1 MRVPLLKGPRTSH
14 SLKPFLFVLI
24 LFIFGCVLLQQEQPV
39 VNEETLVGVT
49 PADIKILFDT
59 HGTEA
64 YYKQLDAKVSDADK
78 DDTVLIFEQLPVGKA
93 DLLSPAGQRAARRE
107 LCWFDTEDKG
117 NPTDPNSLYL
127 CLEPR
132 LKRWQNEGW
141 EIYGIANP
149 LTDRRQE
156 KEIPT
161 ETGTYQISCG
171 TCEGVHKMKVEDN
184 WNPAQ
189 ISKYCTNWRSKPA
202 QRKAGLKGLEGPW
215 ADRVLAAMNAA
226 NKPNAI
232 ILTGGDHVAP
242 LKLELMK
249 RLKGIPA
256 LADTFT
262 SIVTM
267 HDVPPAE
274 RGEPGH
280 CENQLQIVVH
290 TGGAEQ
296 RPGQMVSLQ
305 TIPWVIDLNTVSDFL
320 LNVPPEVLQAIGAK
334 VLEGADFKPQ
344 LGIID
349 GRKRPQLAIMDA
361 PKAKDEMQ
369 EENKSPPAGAAAEK
383 RISMA

>member
-1 MRVPLLKGPRTSH
+1 
-14 SLKPFLFVLI
+14 
-24 LFIFGCVLLQQEQPV
+24 
-39 VNEETLVGVT
+39 
-49 PADIKILFDT
+49 
-59 HGTEA
+59 
-64 YYKQLDAKVSDADK
+64 
-78 DDTVLIFEQLPVGKA
+78 
-93 DLLSPAGQRAARRE
+93 
-107 LCWFDTEDKG
+107 
-117 NPTDPNSLYL
+117 
-127 CLEPR
+127 
-132 LKRWQNEGW
+132 
-141 EIYGIANP
+141 
-149 LTDRRQE
+149 
-156 KEIPT
+156 
-161 ETGTYQISCG
+161 
-171 TCEGVHKMKVEDN
+171 
-184 WNPAQ
+184 
-189 ISKYCTNWRSKPA
+189 
-202 QRKAGLKGLEGPW
+202 
-215 ADRVLAAMNAA
+215 MNAA
-226 NKPNAI
+226 DKPNAI

-305 TIPWVIDLNTVSDFL
+305 SIPWFIDLTTVADFL
-320 LNVPPEVLQAIGAK
+320 LNVPPEVLEAIGAK

-349 GRKRPQLAIMDA
+349 GRKKPQLAIMDA

-369 EENKSPPAGAAAEK
+369 EENKSPPAGTAAEK